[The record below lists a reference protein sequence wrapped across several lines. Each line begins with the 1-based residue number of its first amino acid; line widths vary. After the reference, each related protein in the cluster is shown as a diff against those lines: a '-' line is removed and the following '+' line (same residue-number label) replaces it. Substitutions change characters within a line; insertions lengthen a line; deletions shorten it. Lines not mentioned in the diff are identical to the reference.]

1 MGTQP
6 IGGVEA
12 TALLDGN
19 RRQEGG
25 FSKDE
30 CRSFVWIELFFLSSV
45 HFPREK
51 ACQIHVSF
59 FFSSRVRLE
68 GKNLIVSYS
77 IFSFTGEGGGIG
89 SLFLSYFFFSCFQ
102 LLRQ

>member
-1 MGTQP
+1 MGGP
-6 IGGVEA
+6 SKRPLCSMGIGG
-12 TALLDGN
+12 
-19 RRQEGG
+19 RRGV
-25 FSKDE
+25 S
-30 CRSFVWIELFFLSSV
+30 RRMNVSFVWIELFFLSSV

-51 ACQIHVSF
+51 ACQIDVSF

-89 SLFLSYFFFSCFQ
+89 SLFLSYIFFLIVFQ
-102 LLRQ
+102 LLKQ

>member
-1 MGTQP
+1 MGQP

-19 RRQEGG
+19 RGQEGG

-51 ACQIHVSF
+51 SVSNRRLLF
-59 FFSSRVRLE
+59 LLVSCEAGGKKSHCFLFYFFVYGGGRGDRLSISILYFFS
-68 GKNLIVSYS
+68 YS
-77 IFSFTGEGGGIG
+77 
-89 SLFLSYFFFSCFQ
+89 FQ